1 MQKINQVGIVLEEL
15 SASQL
20 SYFAIKNINEYIED
34 NCNDFVVFFENMTG
48 SVIQPQFATMA
59 INEIWSFNGPVIATS
74 VSTAMSLSKSHS
86 VTKKYFYVWD
96 LEWSRR
102 HGKDYDY
109 ISTAYTNPE
118 IELIARSKDHAVAIE
133 NYCNRK
139 VSGIVPNF
147 NITKLMDTINHE

>member
-1 MQKINQVGIVLEEL
+1 MRKINQIGIILEEL

-20 SYFAIKNINEYIED
+20 SYFAIKNVNEYIED
-34 NCNDFVVFFENMTG
+34 SLDDFVIFFENITG
-48 SVIQPQFATMA
+48 TVIQPEFATMA
-59 INEIWSFNGPVIATS
+59 INEIWSFNGTAVATS
-74 VSTAMSLSKSHS
+74 VSTALSLLKSHS

-102 HGKDYDY
+102 HGRDYDY
-109 ISTAYTNPE
+109 ISAAYINPE
-118 IELIARSKDHAVAIE
+118 IKLIARSKDHATAIE

-147 NITKLMDTINHE
+147 NITKLMDIINHE